1 MRETHISHED
11 SSYMRINLN
20 SGDSVLTMFKFG
32 QHGLFSINRSTL
44 ANQKTLGQVLLVK
57 SFKHILSCM
66 QRYKK
71 SHQRIQMHHG
81 IDH

>member
-1 MRETHISHED
+1 MCQHYEAA
-11 SSYMRINLN
+11 SYVRINLN
-20 SGDSVLTMFKFG
+20 SGNVVLTVFEFG

-66 QRYKK
+66 QRSK
-71 SHQRIQMHHG
+71 SLTR
-81 IDH
+81 